1 MSVSQIEIGM
11 FSWRYPNLY
20 DSMCAELNEDMEM
33 TALRILSESESEG
46 YLPPNIDTKQ
56 TKGIRQPDTKRL
68 AALEAKMF
76 LEDEVS
82 KRTLAS

>member
-1 MSVSQIEIGM
+1 MRKAVISMSS
-11 FSWRYPNLY
+11 FNS
-20 DSMCAELNEDMEM
+20 AH
-33 TALRILSESESEG
+33 ILSYKLG
-46 YLPPNIDTKQ
+46 YLQLNIDTKQ
-56 TKGIRQPDTKRL
+56 GKGIRQPDTKRL